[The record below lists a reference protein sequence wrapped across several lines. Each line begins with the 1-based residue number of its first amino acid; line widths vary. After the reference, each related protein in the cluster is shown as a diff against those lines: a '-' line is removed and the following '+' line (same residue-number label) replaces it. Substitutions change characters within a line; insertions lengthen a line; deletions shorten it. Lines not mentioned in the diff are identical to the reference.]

1 MEQVREENED
11 MWYIG
16 EYEIERS
23 PTPQTSSPVPIVPQR
38 PADIRGILESHPDT
52 EQPTVSLREVGIE
65 AIIGLRTENNEHED
79 STESPDSN
87 VNASTSDNRK
97 RKSGDLLE
105 ITRAKCLKALE
116 NTPPPMRPLPT
127 RANTTT
133 TALLFNRP
141 YCLVVA
147 TPRSEMPNRWAWHN
161 CQEFNCAL
169 ISNDPSDRAEHYLN
183 HMMCPHRPT
192 GWYQAPYPDDRNLV
206 IRDNIFTQ
214 VWRDNPY
221 YRYQIRDIDRRV
233 TELLVDYSPFLIEN
247 GRYSNVSYEV
257 NTSQASTSSSRYIL
271 HVSVQFIM
279 IADSDETSGREFDR
293 NPIGIRF
300 HEHYYIPLCNTNRG
314 LTFNAIMKMLEEIRG
329 FLNTILSGG

>member
-1 MEQVREENED
+1 

-23 PTPQTSSPVPIVPQR
+23 PTPQISSPVPIVPQR
-38 PADIRGILESHPDT
+38 PVEIRDILENHPDT
-52 EQPTVSLREVGIE
+52 EQPTVSLRDVGIE
-65 AIIGLRTENNEHED
+65 AIIGLRTEINEHED

-133 TALLFNRP
+133 TALLSNRP

-147 TPRSEMPNRWAWHN
+147 TPRSEVPNRWPWHN
-161 CQEFNCAL
+161 CQEFNCGL
-169 ISNDPSDRAEHYLN
+169 ISNNPSDRAEHYLD
-183 HMMCPHRPT
+183 HMMCPYRST

-206 IRDNIFTQ
+206 IRDNI
-214 VWRDNPY
+214 
-221 YRYQIRDIDRRV
+221 
-233 TELLVDYSPFLIEN
+233 
-247 GRYSNVSYEV
+247 
-257 NTSQASTSSSRYIL
+257 
-271 HVSVQFIM
+271 
-279 IADSDETSGREFDR
+279 
-293 NPIGIRF
+293 
-300 HEHYYIPLCNTNRG
+300 
-314 LTFNAIMKMLEEIRG
+314 
-329 FLNTILSGG
+329 